1 MTKTKTA
8 LYDNHIKNNAKMI
21 SFGDFTLPAWYSSL
35 KEEHNAVRNDA
46 GIFDISHMGIVEIT
60 GDKREQ
66 FLEKILCGDVNAA
79 PLNKMVYSMVL
90 NESGGIKDDI
100 LFGKQEDKLI
110 VIVNGANRT
119 KILKWMN
126 DNNVEDDN

>member
-1 MTKTKTA
+1 MTKIKTA

-46 GIFDISHMGIVEIT
+46 GIFDISHIGIVEVS
-60 GDKREQ
+60 GDNREQ
-66 FLEKILCGDVNAA
+66 FLEKILCSDVNAA
-79 PLNKMVYSMVL
+79 PINKMVYSMVL

-100 LFGKQEDKLI
+100 LFGKQ
-110 VIVNGANRT
+110 
-119 KILKWMN
+119 
-126 DNNVEDDN
+126 